1 MKALIIG
8 GAGFVGKYL
17 IDELQNFGYEVC
29 ATCLPNEKINAEC
42 DVFNLDIMEQKSI
55 SELLEKTSPDFVFH
69 LAAQSSVAFSWKN
82 PQLTVDVN
90 IKGTVNLL
98 EAFRFYERNSRLI
111 VIGSGEEYGFIDKN
125 SVPLKESEKLNP
137 ANVYAVTKA
146 CQEMLCGIYV
156 RAYGKDIVMTRSF
169 NHSGAGQSDTFV
181 ISDFCRQIAEI
192 ETSWKSLQ
200 YLAIGIIFLCMTFP
214 VFSLLQAI
222 GRADIPVKVMLFGVA
237 VKFVGNLLLIP
248 HFYTAGAGM
257 STSICYLV
265 ILILA
270 VYHLR
275 KTLGEPLHLIGAM
288 TAQCYSSMMCGVS
301 AWLCYGKIVMMLPQR
316 IAFIGAVFV
325 GAMVYVICLFLT
337 QGKQVIQFLSRSI

>member
-192 ETSWKSLQ
+192 ERGKRPPEMW
-200 YLAIGIIFLCMTFP
+200 
-214 VFSLLQAI
+214 
-222 GRADIPVKVMLFGVA
+222 
-237 VKFVGNLLLIP
+237 VGNLSAMRDFTDVRDVARAYRLLAEKGTKGKVYNVGRGKAVTIQHILDTAISLSDVKIDVKQDLSKMRASDIP
-248 HFYTAGAGM
+248 IIEPDVSEIYSDTGWSALVSLEQTVKDTLDYWRNYTD
-257 STSICYLV
+257 SE
-265 ILILA
+265 
-270 VYHLR
+270 R
-275 KTLGEPLHLIGAM
+275 
-288 TAQCYSSMMCGVS
+288 
-301 AWLCYGKIVMMLPQR
+301 
-316 IAFIGAVFV
+316 
-325 GAMVYVICLFLT
+325 
-337 QGKQVIQFLSRSI
+337 RS

>member
-192 ETSWKSLQ
+192 ERGKRPPEMW
-200 YLAIGIIFLCMTFP
+200 
-214 VFSLLQAI
+214 
-222 GRADIPVKVMLFGVA
+222 
-237 VKFVGNLLLIP
+237 VGNLSAMRDFTDVRDVARAYRLLAEKGTKGKVYNVGRGKAVTIQHILDTAISLSDVKIDVKQDPSKMRASDIP
-248 HFYTAGAGM
+248 IIEPDVSEIYSDTGWSALVSLEQTVKDTLDYWRNYTDFE
-257 STSICYLV
+257 
-265 ILILA
+265 
-270 VYHLR
+270 R
-275 KTLGEPLHLIGAM
+275 
-288 TAQCYSSMMCGVS
+288 
-301 AWLCYGKIVMMLPQR
+301 
-316 IAFIGAVFV
+316 
-325 GAMVYVICLFLT
+325 
-337 QGKQVIQFLSRSI
+337 RS